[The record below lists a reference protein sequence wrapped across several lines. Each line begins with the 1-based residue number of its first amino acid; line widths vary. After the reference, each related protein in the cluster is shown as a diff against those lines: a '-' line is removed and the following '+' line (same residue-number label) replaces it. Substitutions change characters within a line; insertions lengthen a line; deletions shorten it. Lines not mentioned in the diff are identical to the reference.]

1 MNDILME
8 CWKLGKDYRSGTR
21 TVCAVRDVSLRLK
34 KESFTAIMGP
44 SGSGKTTLLNL
55 IGTLDIPTRGKLYF
69 ERVLVNSLNDDQ
81 LADFR
86 RKNIGFIF
94 QLFNL
99 IPSLNVMENV
109 MIPLLPFRHQL
120 SFKLK
125 DRAEELIKM
134 IGLEKR
140 FDHLPGELSGG
151 EQQRVAI
158 ARAMLN
164 YPKLILADEPTGN
177 LDTTMGQEVMNL
189 LKQLKEDQGATILLV
204 THDVNIASHADEI
217 FNIKDGMIIS

>member
-1 MNDILME
+1 MNDILIE
-8 CWKLGKDYRSGTR
+8 CWQLGKDYSTGTR
-21 TVCAVRDVSLRLK
+21 TVHAVKDVSLQLK
-34 KESFTAIMGP
+34 KGSFTAIMGP

-55 IGTLDIPTRGKLYF
+55 IGTLDVPTHGKLFF
-69 ERVLVNSLNDDQ
+69 ERVAVDSLNDDQ

-86 RKNIGFIF
+86 RGNIGFVF

-109 MIPLLPFRHQL
+109 MIPLLPFRNEL
-120 SFKLK
+120 SFDLEE
-125 DRAEELIKM
+125 RARELIEM
-134 IGLEKR
+134 IGLRER

-164 YPKLILADEPTGN
+164 HPKLILADEPTGN
-177 LDTTMGQEVMNL
+177 LDTGMGQEVMDAL
-189 LKQLKEDQGATILLV
+189 QQLKEEQGATILLV
-204 THDVNIASHADEI
+204 THDRNIASYASDI
-217 FNIKDGMIIS
+217 LNIKDGILVP

>member
-8 CWKLGKDYRSGTR
+8 CWQLGKDYRTSLR
-21 TVCAVRDVSLRLK
+21 TVRAVKDVSLQLK
-34 KESFTAIMGP
+34 KGSFTAIMGP

-55 IGTLDIPTRGKLYF
+55 IGTLDVPTHGKLFF
-69 ERVLVNSLNDDQ
+69 EGVAVDSLNDDQ

-86 RKNIGFIF
+86 RENIGFVF

-109 MIPLLPFRHQL
+109 MIPLLPFRNEL
-120 SFKLK
+120 SFDLEG
-125 DRAEELIKM
+125 RARELIEM
-134 IGLEKR
+134 VGLGER

-164 YPKLILADEPTGN
+164 HPKLILADEPTGN
-177 LDTTMGQEVMNL
+177 LDMGMGQEVMDA
-189 LKQLKEDQGATILLV
+189 LKQLKEEQGTTILLV
-204 THDVNIASHADEI
+204 THDRNIASYASEI
-217 FNIKDGMIIS
+217 LNIQDGMLVS

>member
-8 CWKLGKDYRSGTR
+8 CWQLGKDYSTGTR
-21 TVCAVRDVSLRLK
+21 AVHAVKDVSLRLK
-34 KESFTAIMGP
+34 KGSFTAIMGP

-55 IGTLDIPTRGKLYF
+55 IGTLDVPTHGKLFF
-69 ERVLVNSLNDDQ
+69 EGVAVGSLNDDQ

-86 RKNIGFIF
+86 RGNIGFVF

-109 MIPLLPFRHQL
+109 MIPLLPFRNAL
-120 SFKLK
+120 SFDLEE
-125 DRAEELIKM
+125 RARGLIEM
-134 IGLEKR
+134 IGLGER

-164 YPKLILADEPTGN
+164 HPKLILADEPTGN
-177 LDTTMGQEVMNL
+177 LDTGMGQEVMDAL
-189 LKQLKEDQGATILLV
+189 QQMKEEQGATILLV
-204 THDVNIASHADEI
+204 THDRNIASYASEI
-217 FNIKDGMIIS
+217 LNIKDGMLVS

>member
-1 MNDILME
+1 MKDILME
-8 CWKLGKDYRSGTR
+8 CWQLSKEYSIGIR
-21 TVCAVRDVSLRLK
+21 TVRAVKDISLQLK
-34 KESFTAIMGP
+34 KGSFTAIMGP

-55 IGTLDIPTRGKLYF
+55 IGTLDIPTHGKLYF
-69 ERVLVNSLNDDQ
+69 ERTLINSLNDDQ

-120 SFKLK
+120 SFKLE

-134 IGLEKR
+134 VGLEKR

-158 ARAMLN
+158 ARAMIN
-164 YPKLILADEPTGN
+164 YPSLILADEPTGN
-177 LDTTMGQEVMNL
+177 LDTTMGQEVMNS
-189 LKQLKEDQGATILLV
+189 LKRLKEDQGATILLV
-204 THDVNIASHADEI
+204 THDINIASHADEI
-217 FNIKDGMIIS
+217 FNIKDGVVLS

>member
-1 MNDILME
+1 MSDILVE
-8 CWKLGKDYRSGTR
+8 CWQLGKDYGDSMR
-21 TVCAVRDVSLRLK
+21 TVRAVKDVSLQLK
-34 KESFTAIMGP
+34 KGSFTAIMGP

-55 IGTLDIPTRGKLYF
+55 IGTLDVPTRGKLFF
-69 ERVLVNSLNDDQ
+69 EGVAVDSLNDDQ

-86 RKNIGFIF
+86 RENIGFVF

-109 MIPLLPFRHQL
+109 MIPLLPFRKAL
-120 SFKLK
+120 SFDLE
-125 DRAEELIKM
+125 DRARELVEM
-134 IGLEKR
+134 IGLGER

-158 ARAMLN
+158 ARAMIN

-177 LDTTMGQEVMNL
+177 LDTMTGQEVMNV
-189 LKQLKEDQGATILLV
+189 LKRMKKNQGVTILLV
-204 THDVNIASHADEI
+204 THDANVASHADEI
-217 FNIKDGMIIS
+217 FNIKDGMIVL